1 MKWWIFGAVFGIL
14 LVIGFGSLFYNTGG
28 RGLVR
33 IVKPYLLADIPDKR
47 YGWVDFIP
55 SKSTKRVSGF
65 YSPQLSGENGV
76 AIWTL
81 AGLKRFYHKSN
92 FSVYYHLDVCG
103 AVNSIKREIE
113 DKGIDSASGRS
124 MNDMQIKY
132 FDVAKW
138 RENMKAEYLITVQW
152 DTQEDRRVIDK
163 LWSVSG
169 KYRVLGQVGGGV
181 CD

>member
-1 MKWWIFGAVFGIL
+1 MKRWGVFFSLLLIVVACIFVFL
-14 LVIGFGSLFYNTGG
+14 KTGG
-28 RGLVR
+28 LGMLR
-33 IVKPYLLADIPDKR
+33 IVRPYLMRDIPDKR
-47 YGWVDFIP
+47 YGWSDFVP
-55 SKSTKRVSGF
+55 SNDTKRVSGF
-65 YSPQLSGENGV
+65 YSPQFSGENGV

-81 AGLKRFYHKSN
+81 VGLKRFYHKSN
-92 FSVYYHLDVCG
+92 FSVYYHSDVCG

-113 DKGIDSASGRS
+113 DKGVDGARGRK
-124 MNDMQIKY
+124 MDDMQIKY

-169 KYRVLGQVGGGV
+169 KYRVLGRIEEGV